1 MLYRIVV
8 GALSAILSVSVAHAQ
23 DVDAALLEQ
32 GTQLYNETCSACHQ
46 PTGVGVPPTFPAL
59 AGNANLSDLSLIVTN
74 IHNGKGAMPPFP
86 DFDANQIAALATYIR
101 NSWGNEFGGASAEE
115 VAPVLEGLASA
126 APEGGETGGGT
137 QVSVWDGVYTEEQDV
152 RGKAV
157 HSAVCAKCHGT
168 RGDGAGEPDQPSAPA
183 IARATFIRNWDGQSL
198 AALFEYVR
206 TTMPPDNPG
215 SVDDQRY
222 IDAVAHMLSLS
233 NMPPGDTEL
242 TADPAALANIIIGPK
257 PE

>member
-1 MLYRIVV
+1 MLNRFVVCAV
-8 GALSAILSVSVAHAQ
+8 GAVLLSSSAAFAQ
-23 DVDAALLEQ
+23 DVDAALLQQ
-32 GTQLYNETCSACHQ
+32 GEQLYNSTCSACHQ
-46 PTGVGVPPTFPAL
+46 PTGVGIPPTFPAL
-59 AGNANLSDLSLIVTN
+59 AGNANLSDLALVVTN
-74 IHNGKGAMPPFP
+74 VHQGKGAMPPFP
-86 DFDANQIAALATYIR
+86 DLNADQLAALATYVR
-101 NSWGNEFGGASAEE
+101 NSWGNTFGGVAATD
-115 VAPVLEGLASA
+115 VAPILESLAAA
-126 APEGGETGGGT
+126 APEGGEAAGT
-137 QVSVWDGVYTEEQDV
+137 QISVWDGVYTAEQGA

-222 IDAVAHMLSLS
+222 IDSIAHMLALS

-242 TADPAALANIIIGPK
+242 TTDPAALANIIIGPK